1 MMSMFYFLYGSSKSD
16 INSWRY
22 DHLKS
27 TNKSKKD
34 LNEISMSKAEGK
46 ILDFISN

>member
-1 MMSMFYFLYGSSKSD
+1 MVYFLYGSSKSD
-16 INSWRY
+16 VNSWRY

-34 LNEISMSKAEGK
+34 LYERAVEKCNEKSVTV
-46 ILDFISN
+46 FV